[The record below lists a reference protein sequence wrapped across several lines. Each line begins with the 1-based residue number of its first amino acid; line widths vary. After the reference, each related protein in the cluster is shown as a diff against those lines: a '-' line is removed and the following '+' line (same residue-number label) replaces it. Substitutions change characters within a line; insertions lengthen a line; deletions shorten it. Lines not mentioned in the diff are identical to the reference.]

1 VLQGGVVGRNKM
13 PSRRIEASGVTTLD
27 ALVEAREDQPIA
39 DLTTPSVPAA
49 QRLAITGAADR

>member
-1 VLQGGVVGRNKM
+1 VVGRNKM